1 MQSGFNLFL
10 REVGGDESDIEA
22 TLKASVDG

>member
-1 MQSGFNLFL
+1 MQSGFDVFFG
-10 REVGGDESDIEA
+10 EGGGDEGDIEA